1 MIFFQYLNI
10 VLPDVQELDLDV
22 VIYANKYF
30 AKVNKIFIIIL
41 NLENSQNANNYEVS
55 VSSKSFLK

>member
-1 MIFFQYLNI
+1 M
-10 VLPDVQELDLDV
+10 LPDVQELDLDV

-55 VSSKSFLK
+55 FSSKSFLK